1 LGLRVGG
8 IRPRLFVI
16 PTNGRNLLPR
26 LFLETNLPPESCN
39 ECGLGDYA
47 ASMAGF
53 LFLLPTILLWTL
65 TLVAGAAIGWRALR
79 WAARLFF
86 HIPKAAK
93 TVS

>member
-1 LGLRVGG
+1 MHWKPIYRLKAALNEGLD
-8 IRPRLFVI
+8 
-16 PTNGRNLLPR
+16 
-26 LFLETNLPPESCN
+26 
-39 ECGLGDYA
+39 GLGDYA
-47 ASMAGF
+47 ASMASF

-79 WAARLFF
+79 WAARVFF